1 VNQACIADCFDYW
14 AASHFPEAAQFS
26 LNNPKQITIHYR
38 VDCHTGVKLG
48 LLSSDLISTNRLNK
62 FSLHAFDYVSLAT
75 EANRKQKEPA
85 LDPTEFAPEDQQFC
99 LQPPPPGEIE
109 EEMMLAIL
117 NGIGIPSERRPLQ
130 CVTFKQPLPEYFRL
144 KEACQ
149 GWRLQYSDVI
159 RDALRKLI
167 PVLESPNGAVREYL
181 ERHRESE
188 IEKDRLRKEAR
199 RKRQGSA
206 APSEMVL

>member
-1 VNQACIADCFDYW
+1 MLT
-14 AASHFPEAAQFS
+14 SE
-26 LNNPKQITIHYR
+26 
-38 VDCHTGVKLG
+38 
-48 LLSSDLISTNRLNK
+48 
-62 FSLHAFDYVSLAT
+62 
-75 EANRKQKEPA
+75 EANKRQKELAMENAPI
-85 LDPTEFAPEDQQFC
+85 APEDEEFC

-109 EEMMLAIL
+109 EEMMLVIL

-167 PVLESPNGAVREYL
+167 PVLESPNGAVREHL
-181 ERHRESE
+181 ERHREAE

-199 RKRQGSA
+199 RKRYGA
-206 APSEMVL
+206 GAGSEMVL

>member
-1 VNQACIADCFDYW
+1 MDSAT
-14 AASHFPEAAQFS
+14 
-26 LNNPKQITIHYR
+26 TI
-38 VDCHTGVKLG
+38 
-48 LLSSDLISTNRLNK
+48 
-62 FSLHAFDYVSLAT
+62 
-75 EANRKQKEPA
+75 
-85 LDPTEFAPEDQQFC
+85 APEYQPPFDF
-99 LQPPPPGEIE
+99 PPPPPSTIE
-109 EEMMLAIL
+109 EEIMLAIL
-117 NGIGIPSERRPLQ
+117 NEIDLPSERRPLQ

-149 GWRLQYSDVI
+149 SWRLQYSDVI

-199 RKRQGSA
+199 RKRQGTA

>member
-1 VNQACIADCFDYW
+1 MENT
-14 AASHFPEAAQFS
+14 P
-26 LNNPKQITIHYR
+26 IT
-38 VDCHTGVKLG
+38 
-48 LLSSDLISTNRLNK
+48 
-62 FSLHAFDYVSLAT
+62 
-75 EANRKQKEPA
+75 
-85 LDPTEFAPEDQQFC
+85 PEDEEFC

-167 PVLESPNGAVREYL
+167 PVLESPNGAVREHL
-181 ERHRESE
+181 ERHREAE

-199 RKRQGSA
+199 RKRHGTGA
-206 APSEMVL
+206 ESEMVL

>member
-1 VNQACIADCFDYW
+1 MLT
-14 AASHFPEAAQFS
+14 SE
-26 LNNPKQITIHYR
+26 
-38 VDCHTGVKLG
+38 
-48 LLSSDLISTNRLNK
+48 
-62 FSLHAFDYVSLAT
+62 
-75 EANRKQKEPA
+75 EANKRQKELAMENAPI
-85 LDPTEFAPEDQQFC
+85 APEDEEFC

-109 EEMMLAIL
+109 EEMMLVIL

-167 PVLESPNGAVREYL
+167 PVLESPNGAVREHL
-181 ERHRESE
+181 ERHREAE

-199 RKRQGSA
+199 RKRQGA
-206 APSEMVL
+206 GAESEMVL

>member
-1 VNQACIADCFDYW
+1 MLT
-14 AASHFPEAAQFS
+14 SE
-26 LNNPKQITIHYR
+26 
-38 VDCHTGVKLG
+38 
-48 LLSSDLISTNRLNK
+48 
-62 FSLHAFDYVSLAT
+62 
-75 EANRKQKEPA
+75 EANKRQKELAMENAPI
-85 LDPTEFAPEDQQFC
+85 APEDEEFC

-109 EEMMLAIL
+109 EEMMLVIL

-167 PVLESPNGAVREYL
+167 PVLESPNGAVREHL
-181 ERHRESE
+181 ERHREAE

-199 RKRQGSA
+199 RKRQGGTA
-206 APSEMVL
+206 ESEMVL

>member
-1 VNQACIADCFDYW
+1 MLT
-14 AASHFPEAAQFS
+14 SE
-26 LNNPKQITIHYR
+26 
-38 VDCHTGVKLG
+38 
-48 LLSSDLISTNRLNK
+48 
-62 FSLHAFDYVSLAT
+62 
-75 EANRKQKEPA
+75 EANKRQKEMAMENAPI
-85 LDPTEFAPEDQQFC
+85 APEDEEFC

-109 EEMMLAIL
+109 EEMMLVIL
-117 NGIGIPSERRPLQ
+117 NGIGIPGERRPLQ

-167 PVLESPNGAVREYL
+167 PVLESPNGAVREHL
-181 ERHRESE
+181 ERHREAE

-199 RKRQGSA
+199 RKRYGA
-206 APSEMVL
+206 GAGSEMVL

>member
-1 VNQACIADCFDYW
+1 MLT
-14 AASHFPEAAQFS
+14 SE
-26 LNNPKQITIHYR
+26 
-38 VDCHTGVKLG
+38 
-48 LLSSDLISTNRLNK
+48 
-62 FSLHAFDYVSLAT
+62 
-75 EANRKQKEPA
+75 EANKRQKEMAMENAPI
-85 LDPTEFAPEDQQFC
+85 APEDEEFC

-109 EEMMLAIL
+109 EEMMLVIL

-167 PVLESPNGAVREYL
+167 PVLESPNGAVREHL
-181 ERHRESE
+181 ERHREAE

-199 RKRQGSA
+199 RKRQGGTA
-206 APSEMVL
+206 ESEMVL